1 MYYITPKGWIVM
13 LPRWNSGKEYAPNAG
28 DAREAGL
35 IAGLGRSLGV
45 GNGNP
50 LQYSCLEK
58 PMDRGIWQATVHG
71 ITKCNSRLS
80 THIHEGINC

>member
-50 LQYSCLEK
+50 LQYSCLEN
-58 PMDRGIWQATVHG
+58 PWTQEPGRLQAMGSQSV
-71 ITKCNSRLS
+71 RQD
-80 THIHEGINC
+80 